1 MFIALSTLTDLLQGR
16 QSQSEQVVHQ
26 EEVQCVEEEARVV
39 VVVEGRPEVAG
50 ASVTEVAE
58 AVVEVVEEAAALVL
72 EEAEEE
78 VGTQIL
84 LHAEVFK
91 GVDHSMR
98 IWSRGASVL
107 LRNTMVLCGQKS
119 YSCSRQIVCL
129 KMLSHHSQF
138 TSTRIKAHLSQ

>member
-1 MFIALSTLTDLLQGR
+1 M
-16 QSQSEQVVHQ
+16 
-26 EEVQCVEEEARVV
+26 EEEARVV

-78 VGTQIL
+78 VGTQIS

-98 IWSRGASVL
+98 IWSHGASVL

-129 KMLSHHSQF
+129 KMLSHRSQF

>member
-1 MFIALSTLTDLLQGR
+1 M
-16 QSQSEQVVHQ
+16 
-26 EEVQCVEEEARVV
+26 EEGARVV
-39 VVVEGRPEVAG
+39 VVVEARLEVAG
-50 ASVTEVAE
+50 ASVIEVAE

-78 VGTQIL
+78 VGTRIS
-84 LHAEVFK
+84 LHAEVSE

-107 LRNTMVLCGQKS
+107 LRNTMVLCGQIS

-129 KMLSHHSQF
+129 KIFSHRSLF
-138 TSTRIKAHLSQ
+138 TFSRIQTHLSQ